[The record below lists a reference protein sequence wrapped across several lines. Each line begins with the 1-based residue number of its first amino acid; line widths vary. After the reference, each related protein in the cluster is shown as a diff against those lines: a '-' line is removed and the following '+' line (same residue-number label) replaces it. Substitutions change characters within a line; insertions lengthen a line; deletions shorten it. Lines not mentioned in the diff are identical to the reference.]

1 MQKAQYAI
9 KIGICQD
16 KIQLEKYHWTA
27 KELLKIIEEYSGEIA
42 ENREKKNR
50 EKKKMLRKLAV
61 CMLELPGFRKIIL
74 LFMGWP
80 GKGEEDGSSESVL
93 IFRIFPPY
101 MKEMK

>member
-27 KELLKIIEEYSGEIA
+27 KELLKIVEEYSGEIA
-42 ENREKKNR
+42 GEKN
-50 EKKKMLRKLAV
+50 KMLRKLGMW
-61 CMLELPGFRKIIL
+61 MLELPGFRKIIL
-74 LFMGWP
+74 LFMGWS

-93 IFRIFPPY
+93 IFRIFPVY
-101 MKEMK
+101 EGNEVRG